1 MDPLEKKMQTIL
13 IIRFSSIGD
22 VVLTS
27 PVVRALKQ
35 QGGYCIHYLVK
46 KKFKNAIENNPFID
60 QIFYLEDAGIKDVLL
75 KERYDITVDLQN
87 NLKSF
92 KMRQGLSK
100 TTLIVNKE
108 NLKKTLLVRA
118 GIDLLKGEHIVARY
132 FKTVKKIGIKDDG
145 NGLDFFIP
153 EGFKITSCKLPIDL
167 SNPYL
172 AWVIGASYPKK
183 MLPLN
188 HIIEV
193 CKGLNVPILV
203 LGGSMD
209 KNNGDEIV
217 RSSKGSNL
225 YNLCGQLS
233 LEESSYVLKRSA
245 LVLSNDTGL
254 MHIAAAFHKKIIS
267 FWGCTKPSLGMYPY
281 KADEKSVM
289 LLSPTN
295 KEPCSKLGNR
305 CKSSKNGCI
314 GDLDTEKITASLND
328 LLKTK

>member
-1 MDPLEKKMQTIL
+1 MQKLL

-27 PVVRALKQ
+27 PVVRALKE

-46 KKFKNAIENNPFID
+46 KKFKNAIENNQYID
-60 QIFYLEDAGIKDVLL
+60 KIFYLEDNSIKEALI
-75 KERYDITVDLQN
+75 KEKYDIVVDLQN
-87 NLKSF
+87 NIKSLKI
-92 KMRQGLSK
+92 RQGLAQK
-100 TTLIVNKE
+100 TLVVNKE
-108 NLKKTLLVRA
+108 NLKKILLVRT

-132 FKTVKKIGIKDDG
+132 FKTVKKLGIKDDG
-145 NGLDFFIP
+145 KGLDFFIP
-153 EGFKITSCKLPIDL
+153 EDFKITSCKISLDL
-167 SNPYL
+167 SQPYL
-172 AWVIGASYPKK
+172 AWVIGASYAKK

-188 HIIEV
+188 QIIEV
-193 CKGLNVPILV
+193 SRDLNVPVLL
-203 LGGSMD
+203 LGGAMD
-209 KNNGDEIV
+209 KSNGDEIV
-217 RSSKGSNL
+217 RSSKRSNL
-225 YNLCGQLS
+225 YNLCGELS
-233 LEESSYVLKRSA
+233 LEESSYILKRSA

-281 KADEKSVM
+281 RADEKSVM

-314 GDLDTEKITASLND
+314 GDLDTQRITASLND
-328 LLKTK
+328 LLKTR